1 MGISKSDFRCLVK
14 LLDKPGIYLMW
25 EVLVAVGDCM
35 VVPTGDLEEKS
46 IQFYLGGC
54 PHAARRGRQHA
65 SDSSSLRREG
75 SHKSP
80 YQER

>member
-1 MGISKSDFRCLVK
+1 MGIGKSDFRCLVK
-14 LLDKPGIYLMW
+14 LLDKPGIYLMG

-35 VVPTGDLEEKS
+35 VVPTGDFEKER
-46 IQFYLGGC
+46 IQCHLGGC
-54 PHAARRGRQHA
+54 PHAARRGRQHV
-65 SDSSSLRREG
+65 SDFSSLRREG